1 MEVAELFG
9 TGGGIDLETQRSSA
23 CLERYGATGSSA
35 LEAALATTGVVAEA
49 SQIVDFLLQ
58 DFEVAPAA
66 HEALFRFA
74 VLVLAVS
81 RDLPELRTHVE
92 PADLESL
99 ATAGGGAFE
108 RSGGPMSRVFQ
119 ELVEALDALPGWA
132 VNGPTTQAL
141 LRSAAAGYVQA
152 RRLADFS
159 ADAITPS
166 LAAASR
172 GVWKEA
178 LVEAACVACG
188 DDGRAR
194 KTDVADTVGR
204 LLNSVV
210 GLASELAPFLTG
222 EGDKRAVELVTQRF
236 AVPPQV
242 VKLTERQIARALRA
256 TLELEVRDLLDALRH
271 LDPVGARTQLVRRL
285 VLAMLTADGS
295 ARAVVAATSAEP
307 PSRDEVMQ
315 RMRAIALADGEV
327 TSEERAMLR
336 RFDTQLHAFGE
347 LVKRVEEDRVVD
359 FDEFQQLR
367 EMRQSILDELF
378 RVALADATV
387 SDDER
392 QLLLRAMELV
402 PTLRSRAQSA
412 SACA

>member
-1 MEVAELFG
+1 
-9 TGGGIDLETQRSSA
+9 
-23 CLERYGATGSSA
+23 
-35 LEAALATTGVVAEA
+35 
-49 SQIVDFLLQ
+49 
-58 DFEVAPAA
+58 
-66 HEALFRFA
+66 
-74 VLVLAVS
+74 
-81 RDLPELRTHVE
+81 
-92 PADLESL
+92 
-99 ATAGGGAFE
+99 
-108 RSGGPMSRVFQ
+108 
-119 ELVEALDALPGWA
+119 VEALDALPGWA

-152 RRLADFS
+152 RRLEDFS

-194 KTDVADTVGR
+194 KTDVADTIGR

-271 LDPVGARTQLVRRL
+271 LDPLGARTQLVRRL

-315 RMRAIALADGEV
+315 RMRAIALADGKV

-347 LVKRVEEDRVVD
+347 LIKRVEEDRVVD

-378 RVALADATV
+378 RVALADAAV

-402 PTLRSRAQSA
+402 PTLRSQALSA
-412 SACA
+412 SDCA